1 MLKKVTLFVLL
12 LGIGIFGVTVAVKN
26 PIEVPLRY
34 YFDLAW
40 EGPLVIALLAVLVIG
55 FFLGLLTG
63 FFRILTLRRELR
75 RRRAEQLLSQE
86 VGAHSLG
93 KP

>member
-1 MLKKVTLFVLL
+1 MLKKVTLFVVL

-40 EGPLVIALLAVLVIG
+40 EGPLVIALLAALVIG
-55 FFLGLLTG
+55 FVLGLLTG
-63 FFRILTLRRELR
+63 LFRVLALRRELR
-75 RRRAEQLLSQE
+75 RHRVEQTVSQG
-86 VGAHSLG
+86 VGVPPPGSS
-93 KP
+93 

>member
-1 MLKKVTLFVLL
+1 MLRKGAFFVAL
-12 LGIGIFGVTVAVKN
+12 LGICFFGVTVAVKN
-26 PIEVPLRY
+26 PVEVSLRY

-63 FFRILTLRRELR
+63 FFRVLALRRELR
-75 RRRAEQLLSQE
+75 RHRADRTLSNDA
-86 VGAHSLG
+86 GALPPGS
-93 KP
+93 P

>member
-1 MLKKVTLFVLL
+1 MLKKVTLFAVL
-12 LGIGIFGVTVAVKN
+12 LGISIFGATFAIKN

-40 EGPLVIALLAVLVIG
+40 DGPLVIALLATLVIG

-63 FFRILTLRRELR
+63 LFRVLALRRQLR
-75 RRRAEQLLSQE
+75 RHRVEQAVSHD
-86 VGAHSLG
+86 VGVPSTESS
-93 KP
+93 

>member
-26 PIEVPLRY
+26 PIKVPLRY

-40 EGPLVIALLAVLVIG
+40 EGPLVIALLAALVIG
-55 FFLGLLTG
+55 FVLGLLTG
-63 FFRILTLRRELR
+63 LFRTLALRRELR
-75 RRRAEQLLSQE
+75 HHRVEQTVSQA
-86 VGAHSLG
+86 VGVPPSG
-93 KP
+93 SS